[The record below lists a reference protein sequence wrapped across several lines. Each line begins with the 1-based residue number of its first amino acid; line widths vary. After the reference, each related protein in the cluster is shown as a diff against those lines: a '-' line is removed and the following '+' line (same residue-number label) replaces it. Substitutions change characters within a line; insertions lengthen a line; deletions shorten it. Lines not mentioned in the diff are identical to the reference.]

1 MAALVEPTVSL
12 MTIRPLSL
20 DEYHWLIEHGFFHED
35 EHVEL
40 IRGVLHQ
47 MSPEGPRHVAAI
59 DRLHDH
65 FFSKLRERAQVRAQH
80 PISLPSS
87 NSEPEPDLVLAQK
100 QEDYYSDR
108 HPVPADVFLVVEV
121 AASSL
126 GEDRRVKV
134 PLYAAAGIAE
144 CWIVNLRD
152 DRIEVYREPV
162 VPTEGAPYYHQHL
175 RYSAE
180 DTLHPAQ
187 FPDCALA
194 VKDLLPPKR
203 G

>member
-1 MAALVEPTVSL
+1 MATVVEPTVDR
-12 MTIRPLSL
+12 MDIRPLSIE
-20 DEYHWLIEHGFFHED
+20 EYHWLIEHGFFHED

-59 DRLHDH
+59 DRLLNH
-65 FFSKLRERAQVRAQH
+65 FFDALRDRALVRVQH

-100 QEDYYSDR
+100 REDYYGDR

-126 GEDRRVKV
+126 EEDQRVKV
-134 PLYAAAGIAE
+134 PMYAAAGIAE
-144 CWIVNLRD
+144 FWIVNLVD
-152 DRIEVYREPV
+152 DRIEVYREPI
-162 VPTEGAPYYHQHL
+162 VPAEGAAYYHQHL
-175 RYSAE
+175 RFAAQ
-180 DTLHPAQ
+180 DILHPAR
-187 FPDCALA
+187 FPDCVLA
-194 VKDLLPPKR
+194 VADLLPLKR
-203 G
+203 D

>member
-1 MAALVEPTVSL
+1 MATVVEPAVDR
-12 MTIRPLSL
+12 MEIRPLSIE
-20 DEYHWLIEHGFFHED
+20 EYHWLIEHGFFHED

-59 DRLHDH
+59 DRLLNH
-65 FFSKLRERAQVRAQH
+65 FFETLRDRTQVRVQH
-80 PISLPSS
+80 PISLPDS

-100 QEDYYSDR
+100 RDDCYSDR
-108 HPVPADVFLVVEV
+108 HPAPADVFLVVEV

-126 GEDRRVKV
+126 EEDRSVKV

-162 VPTEGAPYYHQHL
+162 VPAAGAPYYHQHL

-180 DTLHPAQ
+180 DSLHPAQ
-187 FPDCALA
+187 FPDCVLA
-194 VKDLLPPKR
+194 VAELVPPKR
-203 G
+203 A